1 MDGGRAAISARI
13 SARERAFLEFLFFMA
28 YIIVYAYVKS
38 KRKINGA
45 CINFSV
51 HPFLFF
57 ESAGDG
63 GKTENMV

>member
-13 SARERAFLEFLFFMA
+13 SARERAFLEFLFCIA
-28 YIIVYAYVKS
+28 YIIVYADTKS

-51 HPFLFF
+51 HPRRGSFADV
-57 ESAGDG
+57 AG
-63 GKTENMV
+63 EMV